1 MTNAKKGT
9 RSKGLSAQ
17 DIRIKELE
25 AKVEFLDWLHA
36 ELVYSTKVA
45 LAQLVIKM
53 NPDILQ
59 IIAEK
64 MVNGQIK
71 KGAAPQ

>member
-1 MTNAKKGT
+1 MTQMTKGKRANSPT
-9 RSKGLSAQ
+9 AQ
-17 DIRIKELE
+17 ERRINQLE

-59 IIAEK
+59 LIAEK
-64 MVNGQIK
+64 MVKGQIK